1 MTRLILPTVILI
13 IGAASSALAAPVSS
27 SLPESTWALQ
37 NCVPPEHT
45 QAGSQACVAT
55 NVIQSREFRTTE
67 LAISESLGQ
76 RVVYI
81 VIRFGRHWLN
91 MVFRTILV
99 MISLYGRVTL
109 AKRTKGYSQLTKEE
123 RQAVFQSRSQRDDFD
138 PEYDDLDEEFL
149 HAEDWDALAVFRQ
162 TQAEMEETIRS
173 YQNAQFRDHD
183 DKNGKYEE
191 QINAHAKER
200 EKLEKGDRYALEKA
214 AQLRRRGRN
223 LHPIGSSMTSS

>member
-27 SLPESTWALQ
+27 PLPESTWALQ

-55 NVIQSREFRTTE
+55 SVIQSREFRTTE

-76 RVVYI
+76 RNDPGHDLSVYDKLH
-81 VIRFGRHWLN
+81 VSFQD
-91 MVFRTILV
+91 
-99 MISLYGRVTL
+99 GRVTL

-123 RQAVFQSRSQRDDFD
+123 RQAVFQSRSQRPDFD

-162 TQAEMEETIRS
+162 TQAEMEEETIRS
-173 YQNAQFRDHD
+173 YQNAQSRDHD

-191 QINAHAKER
+191 QINVHAKQR
-200 EKLEKGDRYALEKA
+200 EKLEKGVRYALEKA

-223 LHPIGSSMTSS
+223 LHPIGSSTTSS